1 MARITLAFA
10 ALMLAAC
17 QTPQTATAPADPAER
32 LDPFVVMIDAERWGV
47 IIDKAMEGV
56 IEGQIPSAGID
67 ESDSYRTD
75 AALKSGAA
83 SLVELRNQVCR
94 QGLLTGAQCAL
105 PDWPAW
111 TLEPPTDKTPIEELD
126 RRSQWLGEAMQP
138 FTEAGC
144 EAGRR
149 ATSDDQFCSVE

>member
-17 QTPQTATAPADPAER
+17 QTPTATAPAEPAER

-56 IEGQIPSAGID
+56 IEAPGPADGFL
-67 ESDSYRTD
+67 ENEMYRAD

-83 SLVELRNQVCR
+83 RLLELRNAVCTR
-94 QGLLTGAQCAL
+94 GLLAGDACL
-105 PDWPAW
+105 IRDWPAW
-111 TLEPPTDKTPIEELD
+111 TREPPTDKTPIEEID

-138 FTEAGC
+138 FAEVGC

-149 ATSDDQFCSVE
+149 ATSDGQFCSVE